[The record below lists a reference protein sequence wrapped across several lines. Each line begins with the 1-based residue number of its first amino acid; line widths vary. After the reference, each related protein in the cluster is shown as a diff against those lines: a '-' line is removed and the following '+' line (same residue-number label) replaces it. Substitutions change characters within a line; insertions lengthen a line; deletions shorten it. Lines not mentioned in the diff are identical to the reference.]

1 MKKMKNNMLRV
12 VSSALVMSML
22 LSNAAFAGEWKQ
34 EGSTWKYQNDDGSLA
49 KNTWQ
54 WINGRS
60 YCFDGNGV
68 MYSNTT
74 TPDGYTVNADGA
86 WTVNG
91 VVQEQNTTTSVA
103 ANEQYPLAHLQKYFE
118 VSAFTNEIDFKW
130 NQMNVFMK
138 YHVDRPSDY
147 VIENAVKDK
156 DIFYL
161 ISSTQGAC
169 LLAMAKLAGVPL
181 TGCEQSANDPKVL
194 AIENEIRN
202 FLNSFDWRNASDYE
216 KATAIAKKI
225 NEATYDNNG
234 ECAHL
239 PYGCLVEKRAACDGF
254 TNTAEILGMCVDLPV
269 SSVVLGFSAHAFPVY
284 CINGVWFKQEPTNHD
299 TNFELY
305 DYHDALQAAGDY
317 VITIPYVEYCMK
329 TGYEVP
335 STEEAKAKFNGIPQ
349 IVDSRGNL
357 NLSFYGR

>member
-1 MKKMKNNMLRV
+1 MKKMRNNMLRV
-12 VSSALVMSML
+12 VSSALVMSMFI
-22 LSNAAFAGEWKQ
+22 SNVAFAGEWKQ

-91 VVQEQNTTTSVA
+91 VVQEQNTNTTTSVA
-103 ANEQYPLAHLQKYFE
+103 TNEQYPLAHLQKYFE

-147 VIENAVKDK
+147 VMENAVKDK

-161 ISSTQGAC
+161 ISSTQGEC

-181 TGCEQSANDPKVL
+181 TGCEEFANDPKVL

-216 KATAIAKKI
+216 KAVAIAKKV

-234 ECAHL
+234 EYVHL

-269 SSVVLGFSAHAFPVY
+269 TSVVLGYATHAFAVY
-284 CINGVWFKQEPTNHD
+284 NIDGVWFSHEATSHN
-299 TNFELY
+299 NFFLLY
-305 DYHDALQAAGDY
+305 DYHDALQKVGDD
-317 VITIPYVEYCMK
+317 VIYIPYVEYCMK

-335 STEEAKAKFNGIPQ
+335 DNDYVFSHFSNAHGTGAGGRAILNFN
-349 IVDSRGNL
+349 
-357 NLSFYGR
+357 

>member
-68 MYSNTT
+68 MYSDTT

-91 VVQEQNTTTSVA
+91 VVQEQNTNASVV

-118 VSAFTNEIDFKW
+118 MSSWTDKMDLKW

-138 YHVDRPSDY
+138 YHVDKPYDY
-147 VIENAVKDK
+147 VMENAVKDK

-161 ISSTQGAC
+161 LSNMQGSC
-169 LLAMAKLAGVPL
+169 LLAIEKLAGVS
-181 TGCEQSANDPKVL
+181 TDGWNGHENDPEVI
-194 AIENEIRN
+194 AIENELRN

-216 KATAIAKKI
+216 KAVAIAKKV

-234 ECAHL
+234 EYAHL
-239 PYGCLVEKRAACDGF
+239 PYGCLVEKKASCDGF
-254 TNTAEILGMCVDLPV
+254 TSTAEILGMCVNLPV
-269 SSVVLGFSAHAFPVY
+269 TGVVLSYATHAFPVY
-284 CINGVWFKQEPTNHD
+284 NIDGVWFSHEPTSHN
-299 TNFELY
+299 TFFLLY
-305 DYHDALQAAGDY
+305 DYHDALQKIGDDILY
-317 VITIPYVEYCMK
+317 IPYVEYCIK
-329 TGYEVP
+329 TGYQVP
-335 STEEAKAKFNGIPQ
+335 DNSYVFSHFSNARGTGAGGKAILYFN
-349 IVDSRGNL
+349 
-357 NLSFYGR
+357 